1 MRYLVQERCEAAR
14 VSRQWFRIRDT
25 DGVGVAPGIDALAIA
40 IAVRID
46 RIHEDE
52 VRRHQVR

>member
-1 MRYLVQERCEAAR
+1 VE
-14 VSRQWFRIRDT
+14 
-25 DGVGVAPGIDALAIA
+25 VAPGIDDALAIA

-52 VRRHQVR
+52 VRGHQVR

>member
-1 MRYLVQERCEAAR
+1 MRYPR
-14 VSRQWFRIRDT
+14 VSRQWFRIRDNC
-25 DGVGVAPGIDALAIA
+25 GVEVAPGIDDALAVA
-40 IAVRID
+40 IAVYID

>member
-1 MRYLVQERCEAAR
+1 MRKTPR

-25 DGVGVAPGIDALAIA
+25 YGVEVAPGIDDALAIA
-40 IAVRID
+40 IAVCID
-46 RIHEDE
+46 RTHEDE